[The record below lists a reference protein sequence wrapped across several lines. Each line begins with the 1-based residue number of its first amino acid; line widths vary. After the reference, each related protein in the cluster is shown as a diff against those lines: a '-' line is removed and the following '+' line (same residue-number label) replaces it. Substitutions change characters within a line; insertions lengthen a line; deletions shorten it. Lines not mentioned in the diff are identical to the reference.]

1 MDFGFRISDFGWLRG
16 RSPVSTAGTEL
27 PKSDIR
33 NPKSFTR
40 SAFLAGGAALWG
52 GAIFGKLIYLQ
63 VLRHGHYARLAREQQ
78 LKMVEVPGPRGSIY
92 DRNGQPLA
100 MSVPVDSVFV
110 NPKRLADLRVAADII
125 APVLNLNAEQL
136 HARLKSAYKDPKRRG
151 FCMVKRKI
159 TPVEAAN
166 LRSLRLPWIEFQT
179 ESQRHYPKGPIAS
192 HVIGSVDHDEK
203 GNAGIE
209 LGLDSELRGEAGAE
223 EVLVDVKKNRI
234 GSEKVDD
241 PKIGTNLTLTIDE
254 RIQFAAETDLKAAVE
269 KHKAHT
275 GTVVVMNPNTG
286 EILAMASYP
295 TFDPNKPPDRS
306 EPRFARLNRAV
317 AAPFEPGSVFK
328 VVTVA
333 AALETTPL
341 RPESILPCGV
351 IKMFNRVIH
360 EAHGAHGALSM
371 AEVLARSS
379 NVGAIQIGMKVG
391 KEKLYEYVRRFGF
404 GQKTGTG
411 LPAESGGM
419 LRRLEKWQPGSILSI
434 PMGHEISV
442 TALQLAQACSVVA
455 NGGLMIKPKLVLK
468 RQSAGGEMVDEKP
481 SGRVRIIK
489 PETAFTLR
497 RMMEGVVLL
506 PHGPGHRARLDGYS
520 SAGKSGSAQIFDY
533 AARKYTK
540 TYNASFM
547 GFAPVTNP
555 AIVVVVTLNGTTTSA
570 GFGGVVAAPVFRTVA
585 MEALRVLD
593 VPKDIPDPDE
603 PLVADNRVD
612 ENDVAIAGLGDPP
625 PLEELPEEPKVFG
638 PAPPPVVEKPKV
650 AAVTGPRVPNFQ
662 GMTIRAVVEE
672 ASARG
677 LPVSLDGRGVA
688 RMQVPPPGAVLPP
701 GGRIRVQFRN

>member
-1 MDFGFRISDFGWLRG
+1 MSDFGWRPW
-16 RSPVSTAGTEL
+16 RSQVSAAGAEL
-27 PKSDIR
+27 PKSEIL
-33 NPKSFTR
+33 NPKSITR

-52 GAIFGKLIYLQ
+52 AAIFGKLFYLQ
-63 VLRHGHYARLAREQQ
+63 VLKHKHYARLAREQQ
-78 LKMVEVPGPRGSIY
+78 LKMVEIPGPRGSIY

-100 MSVPVDSVFV
+100 MSVPIDSVFV
-110 NPKRLADLRVAADII
+110 NPRRLPDLRVSADIM
-125 APVLNLNAEQL
+125 APVLGLNANQL
-136 HARLKSAYKDPKRRG
+136 HARLKSAYKDRKRNG
-151 FCMVKRKI
+151 FCWVKRKI
-159 TPVEAAN
+159 TPAEAAN
-166 LRSLRLPWIEFQT
+166 LRSLRMPWIEFHT
-179 ESQRHYPKGPIAS
+179 ESQRHYPKGSIAS
-192 HVIGSVDHDEK
+192 HVIGSVNHEEK

-209 LGLDSELRGEAGAE
+209 LGLDAELRGEAGAE
-223 EVLVDVKKNRI
+223 QVLTDVKKNRI
-234 GSEKVDD
+234 QSEKIDD
-241 PKIGTNLTLTIDE
+241 PKVGTNLTLTIDE

-269 KHKAHT
+269 KHRART
-275 GTVVVMNPNTG
+275 GTVVVMNPNNG

-295 TFDPNKPPDRS
+295 TFDPNKIPDRS

-328 VVTVA
+328 VITVA
-333 AALETTPL
+333 AALETTHL
-341 RPESILPCGV
+341 RPDSVLPCGV
-351 IKMFNRVIH
+351 IKMFNRVVH
-360 EAHGAHGALSM
+360 EAHNAHGALSM
-371 AEVLARSS
+371 ADVLAKSS

-442 TALQLAQACSVVA
+442 TALQLAQACSVIA
-455 NGGLMIKPKLVLK
+455 NGGLIIKPKLILK
-468 RQSAGGEMVDEKP
+468 RQSAGGQMVEAKSP
-481 SGRVRIIK
+481 RPVRIIK
-489 PETAFTLR
+489 PETAFTMR

-506 PHGPGHRARLDGYS
+506 PQGTGHRARLEGYS
-520 SAGKSGSAQIFDY
+520 SAGKTGSAQIFDY
-533 AARKYTK
+533 AARRYTK

-603 PLVADNRVD
+603 PLVAENRID
-612 ENDVAIAGLGDPP
+612 ENDVAIAGLSDPP
-625 PLEELPEEPKVFG
+625 PIEEPEEAPRVFG

-650 AAVTGPRVPNFQ
+650 AEVTGPRVPNFQ
-662 GMTIRAVVEE
+662 GMTKRAVVEE

-688 RMQVPPPGAVLPP
+688 RMQIPPPGAVLPP